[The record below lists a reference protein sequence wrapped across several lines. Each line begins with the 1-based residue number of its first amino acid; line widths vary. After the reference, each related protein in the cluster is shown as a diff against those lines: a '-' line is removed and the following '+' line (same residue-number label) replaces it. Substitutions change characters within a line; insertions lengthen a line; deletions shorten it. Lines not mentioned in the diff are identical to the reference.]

1 MSSST
6 ELRREGDESEDADD
20 ADDTD
25 DADDADDYEE
35 EEEEEG
41 RSFLAGTHHVQQ
53 LGATFWRFR
62 NTAQIITG
70 SALSAQNRD
79 LRAFYLKGILRTV
92 KNNECRGL
100 S

>member
-1 MSSST
+1 MRVALSSST

-41 RSFLAGTHHVQQ
+41 RSFLAGTH
-53 LGATFWRFR
+53 LGMEPRLP
-62 NTAQIITG
+62 
-70 SALSAQNRD
+70 SS
-79 LRAFYLKGILRTV
+79 
-92 KNNECRGL
+92 
-100 S
+100 